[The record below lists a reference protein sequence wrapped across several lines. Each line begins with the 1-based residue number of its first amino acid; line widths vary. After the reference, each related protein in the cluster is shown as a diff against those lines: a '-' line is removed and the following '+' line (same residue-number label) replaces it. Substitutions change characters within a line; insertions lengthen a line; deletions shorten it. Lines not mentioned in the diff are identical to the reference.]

1 MRATVTLRAALIW
14 LGLGAAAALAHP
26 LDPALLELR
35 EQRDARV
42 EVRFREPLPGGALR
56 PALPA
61 RCVAVSTPLSTTTP
75 RTAFQ
80 RWQVDCGAAGLAGE
94 RVGVDGLRTRQSDA
108 LVRIALRD
116 GRLIETVLRPDQPFV
131 TIPRRAGVGEQFRM
145 GFRHLVSSPD
155 HLLFVLALVLLAARL
170 RRLPMAIIAFTLGHS
185 ITLVLAA
192 LGLVH
197 VPPAPI
203 GVLIAASLVVVAAE
217 LARTAAGDTPGR
229 ALPAFLGL
237 SFGLLH
243 GFGFAGALA
252 QLGPTVDPTPLS
264 LFAFHLGIESA
275 QLLFVGAALA
285 SAAVL
290 QRLPIRWPAV
300 TRRAPAYAIGSL
312 AVLWMLERLAGL
324 G

>member
-1 MRATVTLRAALIW
+1 MKATVTLRAALIW
-14 LGLGAAAALAHP
+14 LCLGAASALAHP

-61 RCVAVSTPLSTTTP
+61 RCVAVSAPLSTATP

-80 RWQVDCGAAGLAGE
+80 SWQVDCGADGLAGE

-108 LVRIALRD
+108 LVRVALRD

-131 TIPRRAGVGEQFRM
+131 TIPRRAGAAEHFNL
-145 GFRHLVSSPD
+145 GFRYLVSAPD
-155 HLLFVLALVLLAARL
+155 HLLFVLGLVLLASRL
-170 RRLPMAIIAFTLGHS
+170 RRLPMAIVAFALGHS

-192 LGLVH
+192 LGVVH
-197 VPPAPI
+197 VPPAPVD
-203 GVLIAASLVVVAAE
+203 VLVAASLVVVAAE
-217 LARTAAGDTPGR
+217 LARTAAVDLSGR
-229 ALPAFLGL
+229 ALPVLFGL

-252 QLGPTVDPTPLS
+252 QLGPPVDHTPLS
-264 LFAFHLGIESA
+264 LFAFNLGIESA
-275 QLLFVGAALA
+275 QLLFVAFVLAGIAL
-285 SAAVL
+285 L